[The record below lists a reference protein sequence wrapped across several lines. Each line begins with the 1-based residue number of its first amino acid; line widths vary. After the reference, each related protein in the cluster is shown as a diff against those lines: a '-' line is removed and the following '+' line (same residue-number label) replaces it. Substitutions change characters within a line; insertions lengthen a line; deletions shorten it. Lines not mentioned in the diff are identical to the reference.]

1 MTMLT
6 PSPIQRKQLAAEAR
20 RAARSVRV
28 AAAILLQM
36 NLRSR
41 GGRRS

>member
-1 MTMLT
+1 MTK
-6 PSPIQRKQLAAEAR
+6 PAANPPQRKQLVAEAR
-20 RAARSVRV
+20 RVARADRV
-28 AAAILLQM
+28 AAVVLLQL

>member
-1 MTMLT
+1 MTKPNSNSQL
-6 PSPIQRKQLAAEAR
+6 RKQLAAEAR
-20 RAARSVRV
+20 RVARADRV
-28 AAAILLQM
+28 AAAVLVQM